1 MEKESGRKTVRIE
14 WKGIHQKYAFNILQI
29 KRFQYRIIVGMSER
43 GREWVRF
50 GSFRI
55 QLANVNSL
63 LYRGRRAKKMA
74 AHSMIKKAQ
83 TDTRGL

>member
-1 MEKESGRKTVRIE
+1 M
-14 WKGIHQKYAFNILQI
+14 
-29 KRFQYRIIVGMSER
+29 GMSER
-43 GREWVRF
+43 EREWVRF